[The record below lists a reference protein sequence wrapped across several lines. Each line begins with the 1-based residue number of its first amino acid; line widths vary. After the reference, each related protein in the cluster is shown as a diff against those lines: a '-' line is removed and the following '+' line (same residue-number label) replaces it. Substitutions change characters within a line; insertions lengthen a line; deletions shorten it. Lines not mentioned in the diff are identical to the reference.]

1 MRKKRW
7 WMRRGEILILL
18 LLLVLLVAAGW
29 LGSVFYS
36 VQKGKQGKLEE
47 QMERLERQLAERRV
61 ERDTVVQVQIVRKPV
76 VVVKRRAQVAFVQD
90 SVVRTQPFVARM
102 DTVAAGDTLSV
113 EYRFPEHLLSVEL
126 RKRADTLQ
134 TVLVREQT
142 VEVRFER
149 KKWYEEVATHFATA
163 VVGYLIA
170 RSVK

>member
-1 MRKKRW
+1 MRK
-7 WMRRGEILILL
+7 GELLILL
-18 LLLVLLVAAGW
+18 MLLVVLVVGAGW
-29 LGSVFYS
+29 LGSVIYS
-36 VQKGKQGKLEE
+36 LQRSKLGKLEE

-76 VVVKRRAQVAFVQD
+76 VVVRRRAQVAFVQD

-113 EYRFPEHLLSVEL
+113 EYRFPSHLLSVEL

-134 TVLVREQT
+134 TVLVRERM
-142 VEVRFER
+142 VEVRLER
-149 KKWYEEVATHFATA
+149 KKWYEEFATHLATA

>member
-1 MRKKRW
+1 
-7 WMRRGEILILL
+7 MRRGEILILL
-18 LLLVLLVAAGW
+18 LLIVVLVVAAGW

-36 VQKGKQGKLEE
+36 VQRGKQSKLEE
-47 QMERLERQLAERRV
+47 QIERLERQLAERRV

-76 VVVKRRAQVAFVQD
+76 VVVRRQAQVAFVQD
-90 SVVRTQPFVARM
+90 SVVPTKPFVAKM

-113 EYRFPEHLLSVEL
+113 EYRFPSHLLSVEL

-134 TVLVREQT
+134 TVLVRERM
-142 VEVRFER
+142 VEVRLER
-149 KKWYEEVATHFATA
+149 KKWYEEFATHLATA